1 MSCLRRGKGHGP
13 DRSTVPFW
21 LKPLSI
27 FGLSSVTTFIS
38 SSHLLTILPNPSS
51 RPPRCW
57 QSQRAPR
64 GVVAARTSEA
74 SIVPGASHHWI
85 APVACP
91 GRVPR
96 AEPRVGSRQVGP
108 NSYACS
114 LVSHSPLRTGHA
126 ACNCTR
132 LSSACM
138 PLTRLAWHRM
148 WRSAS
153 RIPPL
158 SPATDTWS
166 PSPCDWLSQ
175 SPWWDVTPTTTTRP
189 PSPWLSR
196 AVGDPTFPRR

>member
-1 MSCLRRGKGHGP
+1 MGQAKLAQRDFVIDVGTRISMQVHQPDGRDLGSMHTRTTHRIACCNGRMWLTVHSYPAYQRQLRSLGANGSILRR
-13 DRSTVPFW
+13 
-21 LKPLSI
+21 
-27 FGLSSVTTFIS
+27 
-38 SSHLLTILPNPSS
+38 
-51 RPPRCW
+51 
-57 QSQRAPR
+57 
-64 GVVAARTSEA
+64 
-74 SIVPGASHHWI
+74 
-85 APVACP
+85 
-91 GRVPR
+91 RV
-96 AEPRVGSRQVGP
+96 
-108 NSYACS
+108 
-114 LVSHSPLRTGHA
+114 HRTGHA

-148 WRSAS
+148 WRSAL